1 VVDPARQSHSHAAD
15 SDRDTRPWGYWL
27 DHTESLE
34 SQWRVNGV
42 ARLGNENLSRGN
54 ENLSYAQ
61 VL

>member
-27 DHTESLE
+27 EHIESGE
-34 SQWRVNGV
+34 SIEVQWV
-42 ARLGNENLSRGN
+42 ASLGNENLSGGN
-54 ENLSYAQ
+54 ENMSYAQ